1 MATQKDP
8 ITTTTTCSFY
18 ELLSLST
25 NEAGIEEIKKAYRTM
40 ALKYHPDVCPNSE
53 NAKVFILLNTAYK
66 TLSDPILRK
75 KYDNKMRLGDFGC
88 TYEEEFGNWDLRGRW
103 EDQLLELKSRSSF
116 RVAKKEGSW
125 GCLGFAKVNVS
136 TREVKKHIYGEEKYG
151 GKPLFLPAGF
161 KIEDDGYI
169 LSFVHEE
176 KMWKSELQIVNAM
189 SLELETT
196 IELPSLVSYG
206 FPGTFIN
213 FMDLKNQA

>member
-1 MATQKDP
+1 MAISFSSSTLTANTSKLFHYPLKSHKKPNKFTLMATQKDP

-25 NEAGIEEIKKAYRTM
+25 NEADIEEIKKAYRTM

-125 GCLGFAKVNVS
+125 GCRLRGRNKQNRV
-136 TREVKKHIYGEEKYG
+136 
-151 GKPLFLPAGF
+151 
-161 KIEDDGYI
+161 
-169 LSFVHEE
+169 
-176 KMWKSELQIVNAM
+176 M
-189 SLELETT
+189 
-196 IELPSLVSYG
+196 
-206 FPGTFIN
+206 
-213 FMDLKNQA
+213 